1 MEPERRMSDKI
12 SLTAPFLKRISLVP
26 DSIDRTQ
33 FPFDRFPGLLDD
45 GFSIEFPTPVTFF
58 VGENGAG
65 KSTILEAIARLCGF
79 HLGGGGGDHQLH
91 DTPDRSE
98 SVLADFLRP
107 AWLPKVSKGFF
118 FRSDTFS
125 DVARYLDDI
134 GAPGARP
141 FNEQSHGES
150 LISLFT
156 DRFETAARSIYLM
169 DEPEN
174 ALSPTR
180 QMSFLRLL
188 RAWENSGTAQM
199 IIATHSPIIMSYPGA
214 TILSF
219 DDDSIQPITYE
230 ETGHYQLTK
239 AFLGNPERYL
249 KRLLDDDE
257 C

>member
-1 MEPERRMSDKI
+1 MNSNV
-12 SLTAPFLKRISLVP
+12 SLTAPFLKRVSLLP
-26 DSIDRTQ
+26 ETIDRAQ
-33 FPFDRFPGLLDD
+33 FPFSRFPDLLDD
-45 GFSIEFPTPVTFF
+45 GFTLEFPAPVTFF

-65 KSTILEAIARLCGF
+65 KSTLLEAIAKLCGF
-79 HLGGGGGDHQLH
+79 HLGGGGSAHQLH
-91 DTPDRSE
+91 DTPDQSE
-98 SVLADFLRP
+98 SVLAESLRP

-118 FRSDTFS
+118 FRADTFS
-125 DVARYLDDI
+125 DVARYLDDF
-134 GAPGARP
+134 GAPGGLKLH
-141 FNEQSHGES
+141 EQSHGES
-150 LISLFT
+150 LLSLFS
-156 DRFETAARSIYLM
+156 DRFDTDARSMFLM

-188 RAWENSGTAQM
+188 RDWENSGAAQM

-219 DDDSIQPITYE
+219 DGDSIAPMDYE
-230 ETGHYQLTK
+230 ETEHYRITK

-249 KRLLDDDE
+249 AQLFDDAD